1 MPYFKAVGAI
11 LFVLMTIIPY
21 CHVNAQVI
29 ACEGEQ
35 FGTTTFTTS
44 GNYPGIGNVTV
55 YNHDTVTNS
64 VKYGGPNLLTGCSL
78 QGVTWTTS
86 DFNTNYSSSSPDIK
100 TEGGNKYI
108 YYRYGQ
114 TAHTDATLSGTCYTD
129 HYVKV
134 QVTFEN
140 NPLVNEYV
148 DTCTPAGTEGVLWAR
163 NATSYSGTSMFK
175 AFVDEYANPTDHC
188 KTRYYLHLSQFA
200 WDHAPVEYDTA
211 CDQFTWRAKNYT
223 ATNSDYQDTVK
234 NGGTTAN
241 IALQGNTVYCDMVYH
256 LNLKI
261 FDTKSRDTAVT
272 VCDSFRWNR
281 TNVLF
286 TDSLL
291 GRDYASGQNSTWLVY
306 DSVRTPQGF
315 VCHDTIWLSTL
326 NVKKTTYSVD
336 SVAACLS
343 YTWINDSVYS
353 FDTNTVIGT
362 GAPGDPYYNFY
373 GGTFTST
380 APIIGDIRDTLVG
393 ANYIGCD
400 SVVSLWL
407 KVYPVDTLRD
417 TVIACKNYTWMPSGK
432 TYYSGSSFVHRD
444 TVPFSQLY
452 PTTGISTVKIYGDA
466 RHTVGNYTTGVFH
479 CDSVYT
485 LFLQLDSTY
494 YISDYQTTC
503 DSFQVAGRP
512 WTNKG
517 DSVFTFELD
526 GAYIPISGQV
536 DTAIRRGGID
546 TTWIHNDTLDHV
558 NPLDNP
564 GGRIG
569 TWNHTVYFNLS
580 TARFYCDSIVTLN
593 LTLNKSRSDTTNTTE
608 NAAKLP
614 PFYSE
619 FDSICGDY
627 PWHNA
632 NRLHNADTN
641 IGHTPGTRQLHF
653 SNVLRSNGCDSTL
666 KVDLYVRPY
675 RYDTTHYPSDWATSG
690 SFCPGSQ
697 YITFGTPLLYHDSVH
712 QDYHQEY
719 NYLGQKFSDLNQCD
733 SIFLKYYHVWD
744 TNHTTQTEVVCDSFI
759 WRYANLAPIDTFY
772 ASIVTNI
779 HNPDRHGCDSVN
791 TLFLT
796 INYSNDSVLQLTTN
810 PDTMVCEG
818 YRWNRTG
825 AKKYY
830 IPDSITAPSWHDT
843 ASVKM
848 PNANIYGCDST
859 LRLPMLLHQV
869 YEIDSTWINCDTVKI
884 TKPNGQVKEYYT
896 SVIDTFHWYSSAPVD
911 RTRFGGTG
919 TGCDSI
925 VHNIIIVAHA
935 DTTHGTDTAVCDHL
949 TWLDTTFTDPVNIP
963 RRFTD
968 YNGDSLKTR
977 YGCDSAAYLNLS
989 LKPNGVDSVTYRIK
1003 TCDQYE
1009 WNLNPGKIYRTIG
1022 DTIDSITTRG
1032 LAKNGCDT
1040 ITVLHLRLCS
1050 TGYYDT
1056 TIHACDKYTW
1066 YGNTYYASTETSH
1079 KLDGIHATNGCDSVI
1094 RLHLT
1099 VDKTTTYT
1107 YDRIGMDCDSFA
1119 WNGKTFKADLAGYL
1133 DTITNAKGCDS
1144 IVTLN
1149 LTLKHGKFDTI
1160 DSVGCDSIRWYGELY
1175 HVSTYNIP
1183 QKPSHK
1189 AGLCANGCDS
1199 IQILSLKLS
1208 KSKLQYGEGAGVDTV
1223 IACNKYTW
1231 PKNDVEFDRNTTVP
1245 NPSTDPRPTK
1255 YSGLKTVDNC
1265 DSAVYLY
1272 LTLHYNSP
1280 DTADQDTVTA
1290 CGEYTWYDTTVYQDW
1305 DGFEFI
1311 TGRHTLL
1318 HNLTNTEGC
1327 DSTLRIHV
1335 IVNANK
1341 YADTIVEGRRLMPNG
1356 INYYPSVCDSF
1367 SWRGHTITSSGL
1379 HFDTVHLSTGCDSV
1393 YTINVNVSKS
1403 SDSNYNHFRCQ
1414 GTYTWHDSIYSH
1426 STDSAYYILPIKNH
1440 QGCDS
1445 VARLHLT
1452 ISSDNY
1458 YIDSIEQCDNYTWH
1472 GHFFNTS
1479 ITDSSISL
1487 KFSSSRGCDS
1497 TVHLY
1502 LLLHNSIIQTD
1513 TVNTCDSYFWNYNNR
1528 SYTTSK
1534 DTTYYLPDKTVD
1546 GCDSARRLLLTLH
1559 YSSHVSDTVIGCEE
1573 YKWLTPSGDAKVTR
1587 IDVNGHND
1595 ENWRDVLPNGNQ
1607 YGCDST
1613 TYLVLTIDTNSRGI
1627 DHQEFCN
1634 ILTWNGYSITTDVM
1648 PNWVAGY
1655 YDTVPGVAANGC
1667 DSIYVLEA
1675 ITRGSYMATDTV
1687 QACDRYLWKDG
1698 RTFFTSNTTATRTR
1712 PQAAAN
1718 NCDSIYTLNLTLFY
1732 GTHNVERVNPCDT
1745 FLWHGITRRSE
1756 GRYTYTYVNE
1766 YACPST
1772 DTLILTLRRSTTQTF
1787 DMGNQCN
1794 SFFWKDSTY
1803 YASAN
1808 DRRVYR
1814 AANGCDSILKLSVI
1828 INHSD
1833 FDDTAYLSGC
1843 DSVLFEGIY
1852 YYRDTVI
1859 DRPTGM
1865 GLNAFGCPEMHR
1877 TYISVFPSYDSIVAL
1892 DVCDSITWRDGYLY
1906 TGDTTGVVSH
1916 ETTINGCDSSFTLN
1930 LTVRY
1935 GTYDVVLPE
1944 VTVCDIY
1951 RWHDSAY
1958 TTSTTARSIVGINAV
1973 GCDSA
1978 DLQPIVIKRRSH
1990 KDTIVTACDQFVW
2003 AGRGRT
2009 YSASTIDSNRVG
2021 DNAVGCDSMV
2031 VLYLTVNYTG
2041 DSQLTR
2047 QVCDSLVWND
2057 STYRFTGYITQRYP
2071 NGSANGC
2078 DSTAH
2083 MLLTVNNSTV
2093 TIDEPNE
2100 CDYYTWPVNGRTYS
2114 VSTNQRIIKG
2124 RDANGCDSAA
2134 VLRLTLKHKKTE
2146 NIYQHACDSFPWH
2159 GVVYRTSGTYTHTD
2173 RRGYSAGCDS
2183 TTNLRLVL
2191 GHTSYH
2197 RDYISAC
2204 DFYTWYG
2211 TRYTTSGNYNYHQA
2225 TPNATNC
2232 DSISLLF
2239 LSLNYND
2246 TILHDTTVCDSLTW
2260 FGTTY
2265 QWSQRGITNRYAN
2278 NTTGCYTY
2286 DILNLRMGYRTTY
2299 DDRATTACDSFMWH
2313 GNVYRTTGRIVF
2325 DTITHLGC
2333 DSTIRM
2339 NLTIKPR
2346 YRTIDNI
2353 GDQCGSYTWHGTTYT
2368 ESNNT
2373 ATYHS
2378 PMVGPNGCDTIVT
2391 LNLAIREQ
2399 GPYNDTVV
2407 VCNAYL
2413 YQGVT
2418 ITHDTQ
2424 LSIQGTS
2431 VYGCDSSIHRN
2442 VVVARSYEQTIDTT
2456 VCDSILWMGNAYTTS
2471 GRYQRVFPSNVPN
2484 CDSVLTLNFT
2494 VRGLSSRRS
2503 ESLTACPGY
2512 RWFDQVL
2519 IESIDTTI
2527 NLGQTIAGCDSTATI
2542 HFEATETARY
2552 SDTIHRACDR
2562 FVWNGQTFT
2571 TDTVVLAKFNM
2582 ASGCD
2587 SLSLLHIYVRPTP
2600 TATDEINACDSITWR
2615 NGITYR
2621 GSTSTPTYRVDWGG
2635 FCDSVYTLHLT
2646 LNRSI
2651 ALSSTKAAKDYY
2663 EWGDTVLLSSGVY
2676 NRTFTAANGCDST
2689 VTLRLTITDVPLPVL
2704 VCNDNK
2710 LIMVNHYPYGLNFDR
2725 VDYVAYRWYRNGTL
2739 IPNANLDY
2747 YSEYGYTLLNG
2758 CYYVEVAIDAER
2770 TAWLPSEPFCIGT
2783 YGIDDIESASLEVSV
2798 MPNPVASGAAFTVR
2812 ANSNTSAATLDIFDL
2827 QGRRLHSDTFSGTEQ
2842 TYNIPLPAGIYTLR
2856 LTTANGEA
2864 TTKKLIVR

>member
-188 KTRYYLHLSQFA
+188 KTRYYLHLSQFP

-211 CDQFTWRAKNYT
+211 CDQFSWRAKTYT
-223 ATNSDYQDTVK
+223 ATNPDYQDTVK

-261 FDTKSRDTAVT
+261 FDTKSRDTVVT

-291 GRDYASGQNSTWLVY
+291 GRDYVAGQNSTWLVY
-306 DSVRTPQGF
+306 DSIRTPQGF

-326 NVKKTTYSVD
+326 NVKKTTYAVD

-353 FDTNTVIGT
+353 FDTNTAIGT
-362 GAPGDPYYNFY
+362 DPSYNFY

-380 APIIGDIRDTLVG
+380 APILGDIRDTLVG
-393 ANYIGCD
+393 ANYVGCD

-417 TVIACKNYTWMPSGK
+417 TVIACKNYTWTPSGK
-432 TYYSGSSFVHRD
+432 TYFSATSSVHRD
-444 TVPFSQLY
+444 TVPFSQIF
-452 PTTGISTVKIYGDA
+452 PNTGISSVKSYGDT
-466 RHTVGNYTTGVFH
+466 RHTVGDYTTGNFH

-494 YISDYQTTC
+494 YIPDYQVTC

-512 WTNKG
+512 WAAQL
-517 DSVFTFELD
+517 DSVFTFKLN
-526 GAYIPISGQV
+526 GSYIMIKGEV
-536 DTAIRRGGID
+536 DTALRHSAID
-546 TTWIHNDTLDHV
+546 TAWIHNDTLDAFH
-558 NPLDNP
+558 PEDNP
-564 GGRIG
+564 GGRTGI
-569 TWNHTVYFNLS
+569 WNRIVYINMQ
-580 TARFYCDSIVTLN
+580 TTRFYCDSIVELH
-593 LTLNKSRSDTTNTTE
+593 LTLNKRYSKDTANTTLNTAYPYYDSACGE
-608 NAAKLP
+608 YTWIGAKY
-614 PFYSE
+614 FGG
-619 FDSICGDY
+619 DST
-627 PWHNA
+627 
-632 NRLHNADTN
+632 LS
-641 IGHTPGTRQLHF
+641 HTPGTRDTHYANLPRT
-653 SNVLRSNGCDSTL
+653 VNGCDSTIM
-666 KVDLYVRPY
+666 VDLYIRPY
-675 RYDTTHYPSDWATSG
+675 RFDTTHYPSDWMSSG
-690 SFCPGSQ
+690 KWCAGTYS
-697 YITFGTPLLYHDSVH
+697 ITPGTPKLYHDSVFITEH
-712 QDYHQEY
+712 REY
-719 NYLGQKFSDLNQCD
+719 NYLGQKFFDINECD
-733 SIFLKYYHVWD
+733 SVFLNYYHVYD
-744 TNHTTQTEVVCDSFI
+744 TTHTRHTDVACDSFI
-759 WRYANLAPIDTFY
+759 WHNAKGAVIDTFY
-772 ASIVTNI
+772 TSTVTTVTNR
-779 HNPDRHGCDSVN
+779 DRHGCDSTS
-791 TLFLT
+791 TLTLT
-796 INYSNDSVLQLTTN
+796 INYSNDSVLLLTTN

-818 YRWNRTG
+818 FRWDRTG
-825 AKKYY
+825 AKTYN
-830 IPDSITAPSWHDT
+830 IPDTINDAAWRDT
-843 ASVKM
+843 ASLTLHNV
-848 PNANIYGCDST
+848 NIYGCDST
-859 LRLPMLLHQV
+859 IRLPMLIHQT
-869 YEIDSTWINCDTVKI
+869 YNIDSTWINCDTV
-884 TKPNGQVKEYYT
+884 TLREPNGNLKQYLT
-896 SVIDTFHWYSSAPVD
+896 STTDAYHWYTTAPVD
-911 RTRFGGTG
+911 RTQFGGTG

-925 VHNIIIVAHA
+925 VNNIIIVAHA

-1393 YTINVNVSKS
+1393 YTININVSKS

-1634 ILTWNGYSITTDVM
+1634 ILSWNGYSITTNVT
-1648 PNWVAGY
+1648 PNWVGGY
-1655 YDTVPGVAANGC
+1655 YDTIFGVAANGC

-1675 ITRGSYMATDTV
+1675 VTRGSYMATDTV

-1990 KDTIVTACDQFVW
+1990 TDTTVVACDEFVW
-2003 AGRGRT
+2003 TGRGRT
-2009 YSASTIDSNRVG
+2009 YTASTIDSNRVG
-2021 DNAVGCDSMV
+2021 DNSVGCDSMV

-2057 STYRFTGYITQRYP
+2057 STYRFSDYITQIYP

-2159 GVVYRTSGTYTHTD
+2159 GVVYRTSGNYTHTD
-2173 RRGYSAGCDS
+2173 SRNYSGGCDS
-2183 TTNLRLVL
+2183 TTNIRLVL

-2346 YRTIDNI
+2346 YRTIDNV

-2424 LSIQGTS
+2424 LSIQSTS

-2646 LNRSI
+2646 LGRSI
-2651 ALSSTKAAKDYY
+2651 SLSSTKAAKDYY
-2663 EWGDTVLLSSGVY
+2663 EWGDTVLLSNGVY

-2758 CYYVEVAIDAER
+2758 CYYVEVAIDAEK

-2783 YGIDDIESASLEVSV
+2783 YGIDDIESAPLEVSV

-2856 LTTANGEA
+2856 LTTASGEA